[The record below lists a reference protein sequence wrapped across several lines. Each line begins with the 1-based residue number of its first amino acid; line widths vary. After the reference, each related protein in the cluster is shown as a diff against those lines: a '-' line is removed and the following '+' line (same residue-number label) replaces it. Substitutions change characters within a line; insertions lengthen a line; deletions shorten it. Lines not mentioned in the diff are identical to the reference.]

1 MAPPSSIGCLIE
13 HGKFK
18 IFIMASPQDDN
29 SAAYIKELKS
39 LGVTDVVRTCEPTY
53 QTEKFEREGI
63 RVHELMFADGAAP
76 PDEVVKS
83 WNDLVR
89 ERYNPKDPTDCGM
102 VAVHCVA
109 GLGRAPL
116 MAAIALIE
124 ITGLD
129 YMDAVEKIRE
139 NRKGAINKAQLQ
151 YLQAYKRTTAG
162 NTGCC
167 SVM

>member
-1 MAPPSSIGCLIE
+1 LIE

-53 QTEKFEREGI
+53 LPEKFEREGI

-76 PDEVVKS
+76 PDEVVKC

-89 ERYNPKDPTDCGM
+89 ERYNPKNSTESGI

-151 YLQAYKRTTAG
+151 YLQAYKRTTPSNA
-162 NTGCC
+162 GCC